1 MPDLLGIIVPLRK
14 FLSNSKENITLINP
28 DESILIL
35 EKKRSYII
43 PDFQREIRW
52 NEDNVGLLLDD
63 LLAGPK
69 YLGNIILTQH
79 KSNSFSII
87 DGQQRITI
95 LTMILTAITKYHG
108 SDMEVLSPCKLE
120 IESFP
125 NFEMLLERYFPE
137 DQINSKEVCES
148 DHLHQKE
155 KYLSLWQYLCNHEM
169 IKSRKKAGALLKN
182 LGQSSV
188 NLILNKSDDIKDG
201 IRYFIDVNLKGKQ
214 LDVEDIFKSYL
225 FIQDSG
231 KEIRGAW
238 YRFKTNAVLA
248 ERSKISY
255 PLLKLLEH
263 FFYCELYKD
272 PKYKGM
278 EFDDKFL
285 LKREF
290 VTKEEE
296 PIPYRKGCH
305 LVELIDSKKY
315 MLEALNKLNET
326 IEIMIQIVQSSAPSH
341 GFDQLFSVHNDR
353 LQEIELKSMH
363 NIMKK
368 TLLDSSILPKALIMK
383 YILTTLRGRHVNSK
397 NEYRKIYGVYL
408 LSVLFTVFENKKS
421 KDILLNVLKSDDDN
435 WYQEAV
441 KQINSYFSPDKI
453 TDARLQAQFKFS
465 INEQEEDYRFRCKSL
480 ATIYNFFQVD
490 KQHVFVPT
498 DKISELCRFVT
509 DDETFSLEHFI
520 ISDSKSRESVV
531 TIEQNQVTYQYDDS
545 FYKKYVNSM
554 FNYIFI
560 PQSVNSAL
568 ENRWLPDKLLLL
580 SRNYRTE
587 IECAYS
593 QMIIKKVKALS
604 NAMYKAGSE
613 NPRITDGLDLFFARD
628 YRDLYV
634 AFAREVLT
642 DFICHIKSTK

>member
-1 MPDLLGIIVPLRK
+1 M
-14 FLSNSKENITLINP
+14 
-28 DESILIL
+28 
-35 EKKRSYII
+35 
-43 PDFQREIRW
+43 
-52 NEDNVGLLLDD
+52 
-63 LLAGPK
+63 
-69 YLGNIILTQH
+69 
-79 KSNSFSII
+79 
-87 DGQQRITI
+87 
-95 LTMILTAITKYHG
+95 
-108 SDMEVLSPCKLE
+108 
-120 IESFP
+120 
-125 NFEMLLERYFPE
+125 
-137 DQINSKEVCES
+137 
-148 DHLHQKE
+148 
-155 KYLSLWQYLCNHEM
+155 
-169 IKSRKKAGALLKN
+169 
-182 LGQSSV
+182 
-188 NLILNKSDDIKDG
+188 
-201 IRYFIDVNLKGKQ
+201 
-214 LDVEDIFKSYL
+214 
-225 FIQDSG
+225 
-231 KEIRGAW
+231 
-238 YRFKTNAVLA
+238 
-248 ERSKISY
+248 
-255 PLLKLLEH
+255 
-263 FFYCELYKD
+263 
-272 PKYKGM
+272 
-278 EFDDKFL
+278 
-285 LKREF
+285 
-290 VTKEEE
+290 
-296 PIPYRKGCH
+296 
-305 LVELIDSKKY
+305 VELIDSKKY

-326 IEIMIQIVQSSAPSH
+326 IEIMIQIVQSSAPTH

-383 YILTTLRGRHVNSK
+383 YILTTLRGRHENSK

-587 IECAYS
+587 IKCAYS

-604 NAMYKAGSE
+604 KAMYKAGSE

-642 DFICHIKSTK
+642 DFICHIKSTKRLL